1 MNSSQEDEILEKL
14 VNNFKRDHN
23 LVIDN
28 LLKKSSLVIKNDLI
42 GILGTDDKVELNKAR
57 KWVETATETL
67 SNDLKE
73 TVNGYLDNYKK

>member
-28 LLKKSSLVIKNDLI
+28 LLNKSSLDIKNDLI

>member
-28 LLKKSSLVIKNDLI
+28 LLKKSSLDIKNDLI